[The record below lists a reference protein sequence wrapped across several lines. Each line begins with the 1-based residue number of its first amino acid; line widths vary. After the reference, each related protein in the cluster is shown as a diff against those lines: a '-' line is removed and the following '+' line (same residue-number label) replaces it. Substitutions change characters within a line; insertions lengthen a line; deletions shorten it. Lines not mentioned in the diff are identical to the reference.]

1 MSSRNEPLVPPRE
14 PLHSPEGYPANSVDP
29 NDEALAAR
37 RVEGLLLATGALQ
50 RGHYLLKS
58 GRHSDRYL
66 EKWSLLQFPEAA
78 AEICS
83 IIAARALALAR
94 ATATEIDLVVG
105 PTTGG
110 VLLAYE
116 VGRLL
121 GVRGIF
127 AEEVRGDGEP
137 RREFRRGFHIPPRA
151 RVLLVD
157 DILTTGGSLQALLPP
172 LYAAGAHPI
181 AAAVLANRTP
191 SITAIELPGHDP
203 LPLIAALTL
212 DIASYAAESCPLCAK
227 GEPIGAPGSAGR

>member
-1 MSSRNEPLVPPRE
+1 MSSRNAPLVPPRE
-14 PLHSPEGYPANSVDP
+14 PLHAPDGYPANSVDP
-29 NDEALAAR
+29 SDEALSAR

-78 AEICS
+78 AEICA

-94 ATATEIDLVVG
+94 ATATESDLVVG

-212 DIASYAAESCPLCAK
+212 NIASYAAESCPLCAK